1 MNHLE
6 SEMSGGID
14 PTIINSTIV
23 SHDVTNVAIEN
34 YDFEQFISLFHKI
47 EININDFWL
56 VNIGVNASGEKKLVY
71 LIIRAY
77 ATKPFF
83 GPHLVSIF
91 IHSEEQKSEM
101 VTIWVHSL
109 TFLRKELFQFQDRLS
124 FERSTFL
131 APFHDSQTLI
141 RLKSIRGFITIPFA
155 SINDGMVSM
164 ISPRKA
170 RPRERINLLLKRNI
184 QGLITF
190 LSRELDISMRESIIE
205 LGDYVDTYCKDL
217 INQFT

>member
-1 MNHLE
+1 M
-6 SEMSGGID
+6 SEVID
-14 PTIINSTIV
+14 PITFNSTIV
-23 SHDVTNVAIEN
+23 THDVGSVAIEN

-91 IHSEEQKSEM
+91 IHNEEQKSEM

-141 RLKSIRGFITIPFA
+141 RLKSIRGFIIIPYA
-155 SINDGMVSM
+155 SINDGLVSI

-170 RPRERINLLLKRNI
+170 RPRDRINLLLKRNI

-190 LSRELDISMRESIIE
+190 LSRELDISMRESILE
-205 LGDYVDTYCKDL
+205 LGDYVNIYCKEL

>member
-1 MNHLE
+1 M
-6 SEMSGGID
+6 SEAID
-14 PTIINSTIV
+14 PITFNSSIV
-23 SHDVTNVAIEN
+23 THDVANIAIEN

-56 VNIGVNASGEKKLVY
+56 VNIGVNQAGEKRLVY

-83 GPHLVSIF
+83 GPHLVSVF
-91 IHSEEQKSEM
+91 IRNEQDQSEM

-131 APFHDSQTLI
+131 APFMDSNSLI
-141 RLKSIRGFITIPFA
+141 RLKSIRGFIHVPHA
-155 SINDGMVSM
+155 AINDGHILP

-170 RPRERINLLLKRNI
+170 RSRDRINLLLKRNI

-190 LSRELDISMRESIIE
+190 LSRELDISMKESILE
-205 LGDYVDTYCKDL
+205 LDQYVNVYCKDL
-217 INQFT
+217 IHSFC